1 MGAVAWRKMMVDY
14 VTCMVLLL
22 RQSGESIRG
31 PKSPTRERDDS
42 FTRAKNLR
50 WEGLERADRSLWS
63 VASPSLSLSAASPTS
78 RFPLVDS
85 RPQKRF
91 HRQASATVNP
101 GGSAASPATALFDQ
115 RLGRKGPA
123 GGIGAAPISWLNR
136 RVSDSGVVKSTIG
149 RIVMDC
155 RKFRRCI
162 DGWCLG
168 RHLEKA
174 DPRLD

>member
-1 MGAVAWRKMMVDY
+1 MGAVARRKMMVDY

-22 RQSGESIRG
+22 RHSGESICG
-31 PKSPTRERDDS
+31 PKSQTRERDDS

-50 WEGLERADRSLWS
+50 CEGFERADRSLWT
-63 VASPSLSLSAASPTS
+63 VASPNLSLSAASPTS

-85 RPQKRF
+85 RPQERF
-91 HRQASATVNP
+91 HRQASAKVNP
-101 GGSAASPATALFDQ
+101 GGSAASAAAALFDQ

-123 GGIGAAPISWLNR
+123 RGIGAAPISLLNR
-136 RVSDSGVVKSTIG
+136 RVSESGVVKSTIG
-149 RIVMDC
+149 RIVMGS
-155 RKFRRCI
+155 RKFRKCI

-168 RHLEKA
+168 RRLEKA